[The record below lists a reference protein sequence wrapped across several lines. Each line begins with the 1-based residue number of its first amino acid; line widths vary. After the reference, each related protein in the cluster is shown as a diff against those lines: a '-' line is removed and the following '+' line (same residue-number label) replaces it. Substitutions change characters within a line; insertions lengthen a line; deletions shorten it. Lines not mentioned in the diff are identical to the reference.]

1 VEEGKI
7 TPVLR
12 GSRGVGKSGARR
24 AALRT
29 ARLLALC
36 VVLCASLCS
45 CTNQTRGA
53 VGILEGSLS
62 WARKDWAG
70 AVSAFLRTASEA
82 EASGNTA
89 LRDYAVYGLASSYL
103 SQEEF
108 DSALERLSLLGD
120 SAPSSIR
127 SGMWYQAGII
137 AYRRGAYEEAATFF
151 KRSLESDSTAIDA
164 KVNLELTRRVIME
177 SRDNRSNG
185 ASGMRESPESGGEGE
200 SIFNL
205 VRKKEQ
211 DIWKNQE
218 DGERASK
225 VADY

>member
-1 VEEGKI
+1 VETKKI
-7 TPVLR
+7 
-12 GSRGVGKSGARR
+12 KSIPHIAHTC
-24 AALRT
+24 AALT
-29 ARLLALC
+29 CAALC
-36 VVLCASLCS
+36 ILLSS
-45 CTNQTRGA
+45 CTVRTRGA
-53 VGILEGSLS
+53 VGILEGSLA
-62 WARKDWAG
+62 WARKDWAS

-82 EASGNTA
+82 ESSGNVA
-89 LRDYAVYGLASSYL
+89 LREYAVYGLASSYL

-120 SAPSSIR
+120 GTSPAIR
-127 SGMWYQAGII
+127 AGMWYQAGVI
-137 AYRRGAYEEAATFF
+137 AYRRGAYEEAASFF

-185 ASGMRESPESGGEGE
+185 ASGMRESPESGQEGE

-218 DGERASK
+218 DGERTSK

>member
-1 VEEGKI
+1 METGKLMSS
-7 TPVLR
+7 TRATL
-12 GSRGVGKSGARR
+12 R
-24 AALRT
+24 AARGAMLRAAQVT
-29 ARLLALC
+29 ALFSI
-36 VVLCASLCS
+36 LCASLCS
-45 CTNQTRGA
+45 CTARTRGA
-53 VGILEGSLS
+53 VGILEGSLA

-70 AVSAFLRTASEA
+70 AVSAFLSTASEA
-82 EASGNTA
+82 DASGNTA

-120 SAPSSIR
+120 SAPPAIR
-127 SGMWYQAGII
+127 AGMWYQAGII
-137 AYRRGAYEEAATFF
+137 AYRRGAYEEAASFF

-164 KVNLELTRRVIME
+164 KVNLELTRRVITE
-177 SRDNRSNG
+177 SRDNRSSG
-185 ASGMRESPESGGEGE
+185 AAGMRDSPESGGEGE

-218 DGERASK
+218 DGEQTSK